1 MYRLGQHLASSF
13 HHVKCGRSAAI
24 SLCMSRYLYHQAS
37 FSAPSKSQIRG
48 LNMNALVYKGNGRAS
63 LEEKVVPEIQDST
76 DAIVKVLYSTICG
89 TDLHILKGDVPTCQP
104 GTILGHEGVGVIYKP
119 GVGVSRFKEGD
130 HVLISCISSCA
141 TCYFCRR
148 GMYSHC
154 EKGGWI
160 LGHTHNGT
168 QAEYVRIPFADNSL
182 HLVPPGIDEKALV
195 MLSDILPTG
204 LECGVLNGNVQPGG
218 SVIIFGAGPVGL
230 AALMTAKLYSPSLI
244 IVVDR
249 DPYRLR
255 IAKKFGAS
263 HIFNPNEIN
272 IQKAVMDLTDCIGC
286 DTAIEAVGIPATFE
300 MCEDVVAPG
309 GTIANVGVHGQSCRL
324 KLETLWDRNICKTLE
339 TLLVNSSAETDCY
352 T

>member
-1 MYRLGQHLASSF
+1 MYRLGQHITSSF
-13 HHVKCGRSAAI
+13 RHVKCGRLPPI
-24 SLCMSRYLYHQAS
+24 RLCVSRYLYHQTS
-37 FSAPSKSQIRG
+37 FSAPSRGQIRG
-48 LNMNALVYKGNGRAS
+48 LNMNALVYRGNGRAS
-63 LEEKVVPEIQDST
+63 LEEKGVPEIQDST

-89 TDLHILKGDVPTCQP
+89 TDLHILNGDVPTCQP

-130 HVLISCISSCA
+130 HVLMSCISSCA
-141 TCYFCRR
+141 TCSYCRR

-218 SVIIFGAGPVGL
+218 SVVIVGAGPVGL

-244 IVVDR
+244 IVVDK
-249 DPYRLR
+249 DPYRLNV
-255 IAKKFGAS
+255 AKKFGAS

-272 IQKAVMDLTDCIGC
+272 IQKAVMGLTDSTGC

-300 MCEDVVAPG
+300 MCEDLVAPG
-309 GTIANVGVHGQSCRL
+309 GTIANVGVHGKSCRL
-324 KLETLWDRNICKTLE
+324 KLETLWDRNICKTPE
-339 TLLVNSSAETDCY
+339 TLVIKSLAETNY
-352 T
+352 YA